1 MGFKRKLKK
10 RCYLLFARYFRFFAN
25 FAFCRWNPR
34 VIAVTGSDGKTTMLN
49 MLEFEL
55 GSDAHYSHDANS
67 AFGIA
72 FDLLGLKG
80 ITGSKLKWLFLI
92 FAAPVRALYFSHKE
106 PYYIVEID
114 GERPKET
121 RFLASW
127 LKPEMTLW
135 ISLGR
140 SHAIQFD
147 EEVAAGKFPTLDD
160 AIADEFAELPR
171 HTSSLIFIDADNALM
186 KKYTE
191 NLPTKA
197 KVIPIDK
204 SEIKKYL
211 VYPNRTEFA
220 TLSTTFR
227 FPNPEPRDLSVQLL
241 MLKELMKYLSRPL
254 KTDFSGMVFPP
265 GRSNYFE
272 GKKGTKII
280 DSSYNAHLISMES
293 ILDMARSLHASHKW
307 LIIGDIVEQGS
318 IESEEHT
325 KLADLIAK
333 VNPEEIIL
341 VGYRTKQ
348 YTAPRLKELGFS
360 PKTTIDP
367 KKALDYLEKH
377 ISGSETL
384 IFKGSQYLEWIIE
397 KLLKNPE
404 DASRLCR
411 RDSAAKKRRIAKGL
425 N

>member
-1 MGFKRKLKK
+1 MSPKRKLKQK
-10 RCYLLFARYFRFFAN
+10 FYLLFARYFRFFAN
-25 FAFCRWNPR
+25 FSFRRWSPR
-34 VIAVTGSDGKTTMLN
+34 VIAVTGSAGKTTMLN

-55 GSDAHYSHDANS
+55 GADAHYSHDANS

-80 ITGSKLKWLFLI
+80 IKGSKIKWLLLI
-92 FAAPVRALYFSHKE
+92 LAAPVRALYFQHKE

-121 RFLASW
+121 KFLASW

-135 ISLGR
+135 ISFGL
-140 SHAIQFD
+140 SHAIQFE
-147 EEVAAGKFPTLDD
+147 EEVATGKFPTLED

-171 HTSSLIFIDADNALM
+171 HTSSLVFIDADSAPM

-227 FPNPEPRDLSVQLL
+227 FSNPEPRDLSIQLL

-254 KTDFSGMVFPP
+254 KTDFSEMSFPP
-265 GRSNYFE
+265 GRSTYLE
-272 GKKGTKII
+272 GKKGVKII

-293 ILDMARSLHASHKW
+293 ILDMTRSLHAAHKW
-307 LIIGDIVEQGS
+307 LVIGDIVEQGT
-318 IESEEHT
+318 IEGAEHT
-325 KLADLIAK
+325 KLADLIAN
-333 VNPEEIIL
+333 VRPEEIIL
-341 VGYRTKQ
+341 VGSRTKK

-360 PKTTIDP
+360 PKTTVDP
-367 KKALDYLEKH
+367 KKALDYLKTH
-377 ISGSETL
+377 LTGSETV

-404 DASRLCR
+404 DAAKLCR
-411 RDSAAKKRRIAKGL
+411 REPAARKRREKKGL
-425 N
+425 Y